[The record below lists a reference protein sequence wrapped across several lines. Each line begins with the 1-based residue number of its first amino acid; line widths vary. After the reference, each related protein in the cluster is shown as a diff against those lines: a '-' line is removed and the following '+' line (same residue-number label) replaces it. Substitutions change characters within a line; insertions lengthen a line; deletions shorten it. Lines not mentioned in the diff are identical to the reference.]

1 MHIVPKVFIFGQ
13 HFKQIIPTPI
23 KRSKRW
29 ISSSIPAVNWETSL
43 AKYSSAD
50 YHVNNVVSPVLFKE
64 ALQCVPDNAV
74 VLEIGVYE
82 RIFIL
87 I

>member
-1 MHIVPKVFIFGQ
+1 M
-13 HFKQIIPTPI
+13 
-23 KRSKRW
+23 
-29 ISSSIPAVNWETSL
+29 NWESSL
-43 AKYSSAD
+43 AEYSSAD